1 MDWIDHSIWWQVYP
15 IGFAGAERSR
25 PNGPVEH
32 RLPQL
37 VGWLDYLIALG
48 ANGLI
53 LNPIFDSISHGY
65 DTLNHYTID
74 PRLGDD
80 ADFDYLL
87 AEAKKRGI
95 RVVLDGVFNHVS
107 RYHGIVLEALQ
118 DGPDSEAG
126 RWLKWSDGHP
136 MVFEGHSD
144 LVELNLAEPMV
155 ADYITDIMLTW
166 LERGI
171 DGWRLDAAYAP
182 GPDAWKPIC
191 DAVHAAYPESWIL
204 AEVIHG
210 DYSEFAERS
219 GVDSVTQYEFW
230 AATWRSLRDH
240 NFYELEHTLGRYPM
254 FLRAQ
259 RPFTFVGNHDVT
271 RIATQ
276 VQDQRHFGHAV
287 ALLMVA
293 PGIPCVYA
301 GDEQGFQAVKEERFG
316 GDDAIRPRFPET
328 PHGLLADGI
337 PRFEL
342 HQELIAFRRRNPWI
356 IDATIGTRDVSDET
370 VVVVVS
376 GAETIELALNV
387 SDEPMPAPA
396 GEVLIVSDHV
406 SADVPAHGWMITR
419 PTSTQ
424 GDTAT

>member
-182 GPDAWKPIC
+182 GPDAWKPC
-191 DAVHAAYPESWIL
+191 SSPAY
-204 AEVIHG
+204 
-210 DYSEFAERS
+210 
-219 GVDSVTQYEFW
+219 TQGMPG
-230 AATWRSLRDH
+230 ATMSRATACPKWRWSC
-240 NFYELEHTLGRYPM
+240 TW
-254 FLRAQ
+254 
-259 RPFTFVGNHDVT
+259 V
-271 RIATQ
+271 
-276 VQDQRHFGHAV
+276 
-287 ALLMVA
+287 
-293 PGIPCVYA
+293 
-301 GDEQGFQAVKEERFG
+301 
-316 GDDAIRPRFPET
+316 AIRVTSWLPTNVNGRC
-328 PHGLLADGI
+328 A
-337 PRFEL
+337 
-342 HQELIAFRRRNPWI
+342 RRN
-356 IDATIGTRDVSDET
+356 IG
-370 VVVVVS
+370 
-376 GAETIELALNV
+376 
-387 SDEPMPAPA
+387 
-396 GEVLIVSDHV
+396 
-406 SADVPAHGWMITR
+406 
-419 PTSTQ
+419 
-424 GDTAT
+424 